1 MENNW
6 PTTFTEWKR
15 IKLKYGWANE
25 TVAAMFAGKYKSG
38 RAFEASTAY
47 KKMVTGIVSIVNE
60 VEKSKI

>member
-1 MENNW
+1 MDNNW
-6 PTTFTEWKR
+6 PTIFAEWKR

-47 KKMVTGIVSIVNE
+47 KKMVAGIVSIVHE
-60 VEKSKI
+60 VENYKI